1 MSPWD
6 ELSRSIR
13 NLQNILIEGVKIT
26 SNALERIKDNEQASK
41 ASGSAFGDH
50 PDPHSWPSEEEAGEI
65 NTHDRIRAAR
75 AHAPG
80 DRRVRD
86 APGGEARPAGRG
98 DTSHDAPRVQAR
110 ADERSGLTPALASKE
125 IVCPVCYLATTIT
138 VINEPRTPAPG
149 MLWACHECNELS
161 VFDESLDLR
170 IASDAEKS
178 KARPAQL

>member
-1 MSPWD
+1 MNAWE
-6 ELSRSIR
+6 ELKRSVD
-13 NLQNILIEGVKIT
+13 NLQRVVLEGVKLTTI
-26 SNALERIKDNEQASK
+26 ALERIKDNEQTSK
-41 ASGSAFGDH
+41 AARGAFGDH

-65 NTHDRIRAAR
+65 ITHDRIRAAR

-86 APGGEARPAGRG
+86 APGGEAGPAA
-98 DTSHDAPRVQAR
+98 SHDAPRVQAR
-110 ADERSGLTPALASKE
+110 ADERSGLTPALAAKE
-125 IVCPVCYLATTIT
+125 IVCPVCYLATQIT

-149 MLWACHECNELS
+149 MLWACRECNELS